1 MNTTIVSRRG
11 RGVASV
17 LAFLALV
24 SCGGGGGGSST
35 PPTPES
41 KVFFADGGNGAI
53 VSFSTAA
60 PTASFPIDRV
70 IQGPATLLPT
80 SGILA
85 IPSLTL
91 DAANN
96 RLYVATQ
103 GNTLVFNNIS
113 MADGNVAPTF
123 FMSATI
129 NTVGPGLR
137 SVNFMHN
144 DLNRSNGTLY
154 SVDIFGEVHVFSNPV
169 TAPSVVSRIITPDL
183 GATTIAGT
191 FGLALDAGKDMLYVG
206 AVFNGTGSSNIIVFN
221 NASAIGTAPL
231 TGPGFPP
238 PATTVTPVAPTRTLS
253 FAQPVVSFHLD
264 TVNDHLYTAH
274 SDGIVRV
281 FHGASTLP
289 TGTPI
294 VDRTIDLGGSTP
306 IDTYIFVDTSRNKL
320 YAVASNT
327 LTASGALGII
337 DNASTANEPT
347 TTGNFFSFSNI
358 ANIALSAIVVK
369 P

>member
-11 RGVASV
+11 RAVGSA

-24 SCGGGGGGSST
+24 SCGGGGGSST

-41 KVFFADGGNGAI
+41 KVFFADGGNGAL

-103 GNTLVFNNIS
+103 GNTFIFNNIS
-113 MADGNVAPTF
+113 MADGNVGPNVI
-123 FMSATI
+123 MSATI
-129 NTVGPGLR
+129 NPNGSGNR
-137 SVNFMHN
+137 AVNFMHN
-144 DLNRSNGTLY
+144 DLNRSDGKLY
-154 SVDIFGEVHVFSNPV
+154 SVDFAGEVHVFNSPIAQP
-169 TAPSVVSRIITPDL
+169 TVVSRLINADL
-183 GATTIAGT
+183 GATTITGT
-191 FGLALDAGKDMLYVG
+191 FGLALDTTNNMLYVG
-206 AVFNGTGSSNIIVFN
+206 AVFSGTGSSNIIVFN
-221 NASAIGTAPL
+221 NASTVGTAP
-231 TGPGFPP
+231 
-238 PATTVTPVAPTRTLS
+238 TTITPVAPDRTLS
-253 FAQPVVSFHLD
+253 FAQAVISFHLD
-264 TVNDHLYTAH
+264 TVNDRLYTAH
-274 SDGIVRV
+274 HDGFVRV
-281 FHGASTLP
+281 FDNAHTLVTGSP
-289 TGTPI
+289 TP
-294 VDRTIDLGGSTP
+294 DRTIDLGGGMS
-306 IDTYIFVDTSRNKL
+306 IDTYIFVDTTRNKL

-327 LTASGALGII
+327 LQASGALGII
-337 DNASTANEPT
+337 DNASTANDPVPGS
-347 TTGNFFSFSNI
+347 TGNFFSFSNI
-358 ANIALSAIVVK
+358 PNIALSAIVVK

>member
-11 RGVASV
+11 RAVASAF
-17 LAFLALV
+17 AFLALV
-24 SCGGGGGGSST
+24 SCGGGGGGSGT

-41 KVFFADGGNGAI
+41 KVFFADGGNGAL

-103 GNTLVFNNIS
+103 GNTFIFNNIS
-113 MADGNVAPTF
+113 MANGNVGPNVI
-123 FMSATI
+123 MSATI
-129 NTVGPGLR
+129 NTGPPGNR
-137 SVNFMHN
+137 GVNFAHN
-144 DLNRSNGTLY
+144 DLDRSNGKLY
-154 SVDIFGEVHVFSNPV
+154 SVDFNGEVHVFDSPIA
-169 TAPSVVSRIITPDL
+169 APTVVSRLINPDL
-183 GATTIAGT
+183 GAATINTT
-191 FGLALDAGKDMLYVG
+191 FGLALDTTKNMLYIG
-206 AVFNGTGSSNIIVFN
+206 ADFSGASHIIVFN
-221 NASAIGTAPL
+221 NASTIGTAP
-231 TGPGFPP
+231 
-238 PATTVTPVAPTRTLS
+238 TTITPVAPTRTLTFTPAVIS
-253 FAQPVVSFHLD
+253 FYLD
-264 TVNDHLYTAH
+264 TAGDRLYTAH
-274 SDGIVRV
+274 SDGIVQV
-281 FHGASTLP
+281 FDNASTLADGTTP
-289 TGTPI
+289 TKN
-294 VDRTIDLGGSTP
+294 RTIDLGGNTP
-306 IDTYIFVDTSRNKL
+306 INTYIFVDTSRNKL
-320 YAVASNT
+320 YAVANVDAT
-327 LTASGALGII
+327 TGALGII

-347 TTGNFFSFSNI
+347 TTGNFFSFSNV

>member
-11 RGVASV
+11 RAVASAF
-17 LAFLALV
+17 AFLALV

-41 KVFFADGGNGAI
+41 KVFFADGGNGAL

-103 GNTLVFNNIS
+103 SNTFIFNNIS
-113 MADGNVAPTF
+113 MADGNVGPNVI
-123 FMSATI
+123 MSATI
-129 NTVGPGLR
+129 NTGPPGNR
-137 SVNFMHN
+137 AVNFMHN
-144 DLNRSNGTLY
+144 DLNRSDGKLY
-154 SVDIFGEVHVFSNPV
+154 SVDFAGEVHVFNSPIAQP
-169 TAPSVVSRIITPDL
+169 TVVSRLINADL
-183 GATTIAGT
+183 GATTITGT
-191 FGLALDAGKDMLYVG
+191 FGLALDTTNNMLYVG
-206 AVFNGTGSSNIIVFN
+206 AVFSGTGSSNIIVFN
-221 NASAIGTAPL
+221 NASTVGTAP
-231 TGPGFPP
+231 
-238 PATTVTPVAPTRTLS
+238 TTITPVAPDRTLS
-253 FAQPVVSFHLD
+253 FAQAVISFHLD
-264 TVNDHLYTAH
+264 TVNDRLYTAH
-274 SDGIVRV
+274 HDGFVRV
-281 FHGASTLP
+281 FDNAHTLA
-289 TGTPI
+289 TGSP
-294 VDRTIDLGGSTP
+294 VPDRTIELGDGVNP
-306 IDTYIFVDTSRNKL
+306 LDTYIFVDTTRNKL
-320 YAVASNT
+320 YAVANVNAT
-327 LTASGALGII
+327 TGALGII
-337 DNASTANEPT
+337 DNASTANDPVPGS
-347 TTGNFFSFSNI
+347 TGNFFSFSNI